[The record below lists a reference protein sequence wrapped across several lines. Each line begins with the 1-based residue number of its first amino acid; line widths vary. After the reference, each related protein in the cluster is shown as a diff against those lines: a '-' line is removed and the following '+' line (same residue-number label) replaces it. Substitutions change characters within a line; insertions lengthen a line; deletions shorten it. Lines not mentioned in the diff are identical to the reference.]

1 MKRVAPVAIVVPA
14 LLLAACEP
22 AKNAGAPKPPASAPA
37 RSPEP
42 PEAPPATAPAEP
54 APAVSPPA
62 APVANQAL
70 LDPSLAVEKAPEQFR
85 VKLTTTKGEVT
96 IEVTR
101 EWSPNGA
108 DRFYNLVRIGYFTD
122 LAFFRVVD
130 RFMAQFGIHGDPR
143 VNVRW
148 REAGIPDDEV
158 RQSNQRGYLTFAKS
172 GRPNSR
178 TTQLFINLVDNPDL
192 DAGGFSPIGR
202 VVAGLEVVDS
212 LYHGYGDGPPEGAG
226 PNQMRVQAQGNAYLR
241 RAFPELDYVKS
252 ASIIP

>member
-1 MKRVAPVAIVVPA
+1 MKRTASIALVVSS

-22 AKNAGAPKPPASAPA
+22 AKDSGPPKTPASAPSRA
-37 RSPEP
+37 PEP
-42 PEAPPATAPAEP
+42 PATPPATPA
-54 APAVSPPA
+54 ATPPA
-62 APVANQAL
+62 APAASQAL
-70 LDPSLAVEKAPEQFR
+70 LDPSMAAEKAPDQFR
-85 VKLTTTKGEVT
+85 VKLTTTKGEIT

-122 LAFFRVVD
+122 VAFFRVVD

-148 REAGIPDDEV
+148 REAGILDDEV

-202 VVAGLEVVDS
+202 VVAGMEVVDS
-212 LYHGYGDGPPEGAG
+212 LYHGYGDGPPEGLG
-226 PNQMRVQAQGNAYLR
+226 PNQMRIQAQGNDYLR
-241 RAFPELDYVKS
+241 RAFPELDYVKR
-252 ASIIP
+252 AEIAR